1 MITAK
6 SSDAKSFELIPPGTY
21 IARCY
26 SMVDLGTHDD
36 EFQGRKKKTHK
47 VRITWEL
54 PTETRVFKPEN
65 GEQPFV
71 ISKEFTL
78 SMAEKA
84 NLRGFLTSWR
94 GKPFTAEEAMAFDV
108 TKLLGVPCQL
118 SIIHEQGRKDPT
130 RQYERISAITPLM
143 KGVVCPPQSN
153 PTFVFS
159 LEEFSTDAFNA
170 LPDWLKEIVRESD
183 EYKELSSPVEVIHS
197 TPVSID
203 DESDDLP
210 F

>member
-1 MITAK
+1 
-6 SSDAKSFELIPPGTY
+6 
-21 IARCY
+21 
-26 SMVDLGTHDD
+26 
-36 EFQGRKKKTHK
+36 
-47 VRITWEL
+47 L

-84 NLRGFLTSWR
+84 NLRAFLTSWR

-130 RQYERISAITPLM
+130 RSYERISAITPLM
-143 KGVVCPPQSN
+143 KGVVCPPQAN

-170 LPDWLKEIVRESD
+170 LPDWLKEVVRESD
-183 EYKELSSPVEVIHS
+183 EYKELSAPVEVIHS

-203 DESDDLP
+203 DDGDDLP